1 MNRFFTLLF
10 AASCLTA
17 VGQVDV
23 TYPYNPDSGDGSI
36 GSSDLIEL
44 LTLYGTLF
52 EPEAL
57 MVNEIP
63 FQDWVDAVNNT
74 LLSQQA
80 TIDSLMGS
88 TNGSNP
94 EFVPCEPSD
103 FYVVVSDTIWPSE
116 FNCGCGGG
124 IGSFCEDVYYG
135 TNLGV
140 NESNLGEYMDERFLQ
155 GQEYQGGRITHLI
168 TFEET
173 CNSVDYQRFDNVFEE
188 LGLFVY
194 AENYFGSGSGFNA
207 AEQVVFI
214 LPDVSNNFKVETQGR
229 QAWFPTPELGLTIE
243 ASAPYNGVY
252 VSGCQEVSHPLILTP
267 IFAQTLLYE
276 GDYQGPEAPSVV
288 YRTVGQFKDGIWS
301 VSQ

>member
-1 MNRFFTLLF
+1 
-10 AASCLTA
+10 
-17 VGQVDV
+17 
-23 TYPYNPDSGDGSI
+23 
-36 GSSDLIEL
+36 
-44 LTLYGTLF
+44 
-52 EPEAL
+52 

-74 LLSQQA
+74 LLLQQA

-88 TNGSNP
+88 SESPTS

-103 FYVVVSDTIWPSE
+103 FYIVVSDTIWPSE
-116 FNCGCGGG
+116 FNCGCGCGVCPG
-124 IGSFCEDVYYG
+124 YCEDVYYG
-135 TNLGV
+135 SNLGV
-140 NESNLGEYMDERFLQ
+140 NESNLGEWMDENFLQ
-155 GQEYQGGRITHLI
+155 GVTYDGGRITHVI

-173 CNSVDYQRFDNVFEE
+173 CNSVDYQRFDDVFEE

-194 AENYFGSGSGFNA
+194 SENYVNVGGWNPNTYP

-214 LPDVSNNFKVETQGR
+214 LPNVSNNFIIETEGR
-229 QAWFPTPELGLTIE
+229 QGWFPSPELGLTIE
-243 ASAPYNGVY
+243 ATSASINNVF

-267 IFAQTLLYE
+267 IFAKTLLYE

-288 YRTVGQFKDGIWS
+288 YRTVGQFNDGIWS